1 MVILDLLKSTSDDHG
16 NDPFS
21 DVELII
27 KTLMRYIMMELLK
40 WGAMGTNNDG
50 IQMREDSGDGGLI
63 SVSTSTESAQNRVRF
78 YNGNGL
84 VGTIQTNGSST
95 SYNESSDYRLKENE
109 VPLSD
114 GLERLLNLKPYKF
127 NFKKDKDTIVDGFFD
142 S

>member
-1 MVILDLLKSTSDDHG
+1 MTV
-16 NDPFS
+16 F
-21 DVELII
+21 
-27 KTLMRYIMMELLK
+27 K
-40 WGAMGTNNDG
+40 WD
-50 IQMREDSGDGGLI
+50 DSGDGLI
-63 SVSTSTESAQNRVRF
+63 SVSTSTESVQNRVRF

-127 NFKKDKDTIVDGFFD
+127 NFKKDKDTIDDFCPWVQEFVQFQVCGEKDGENTTNRPF
-142 S
+142 